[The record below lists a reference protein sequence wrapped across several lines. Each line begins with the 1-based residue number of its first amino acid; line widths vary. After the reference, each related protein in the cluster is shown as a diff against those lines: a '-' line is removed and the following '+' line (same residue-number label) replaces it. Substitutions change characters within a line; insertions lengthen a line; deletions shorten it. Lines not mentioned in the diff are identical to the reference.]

1 MSDIIPFESGQLPAH
16 LQNQDVAAANS
27 ALTEGVSGGFP
38 VLSIKGKAFTVV
50 SGDSRRIITKPDE
63 PDEPASNIQVVII
76 DANPQLSKVY
86 YKGEYEEGSNEKP
99 ACLSDNGIAPTGGE
113 SKQSTTCAACPHNVW
128 GSGKGGRGKA
138 CSDARRL
145 AVAPPAN
152 ITEPMLLRVPPASL
166 RPLQEYGVT
175 LAKRG
180 VAFDAVSTKLRFEPS
195 ESSPK
200 LIFQP
205 VGFLNE
211 AQYAQVQQV
220 KTEAVVDQI
229 TGKSPTPES
238 APAQPAPVG
247 TTRNLWRAQEEPAP
261 EPAADPAPVAP
272 EPTPEPVVAA
282 APEPA
287 PEPAP
292 AADPA
297 PVAETADDLDA
308 LLAGFDD

>member
-27 ALTEGVSGGFP
+27 ALTEGVLGGFP

-50 SGDSRRIITKPDE
+50 TSDSRRIITKPDE

-86 YKGEYEEGSNEKP
+86 YKGEYEDGSNEKP
-99 ACLSDNGIAPTGGE
+99 TCVSDNGIAPTGGE

-138 CSDARRL
+138 CADARRL

-205 VGFLNE
+205 VGFLDE

-229 TGKSPTPES
+229 TGKAPTPES
-238 APAQPAPVG
+238 APAQPAP
-247 TTRNLWRAQEEPAP
+247 AAP
-261 EPAADPAPVAP
+261 EPTPEPVAVAP
-272 EPTPEPVVAA
+272 EPTPEPVAV
-282 APEPA
+282 APEPT
-287 PEPAP
+287 PE
-292 AADPA
+292 
-297 PVAETADDLDA
+297 PVAEAEDDLDA

>member
-1 MSDIIPFESGQLPAH
+1 MSNIIPFEGGQLPAH
-16 LQNQDVAAANS
+16 LQNQDPAAANS
-27 ALTEGVSGGFP
+27 ALTEGVSASYP

-50 SGDSRRIITKPDE
+50 QGDQRRIITKPDE

-86 YKGEYEEGSNEKP
+86 YSGEYEEGSNDKP
-99 ACLSDNGIAPTGGE
+99 TCLSDNGIAPTGGE

-145 AVAPPAN
+145 AVAPPGN

-166 RPLQEYGVT
+166 KPLQEYGVT

-180 VAFDAVSTKLRFEPS
+180 VAFDAVSTKIKFEPT

-205 VGFLNE
+205 VGFLDE

-220 KTEAVVDQI
+220 KTEDIVDQI
-229 TGKSPTPES
+229 TGKVPTPDS
-238 APAQPAPVG
+238 APAQPAPEPTVAAAP
-247 TTRNLWRAQEEPAP
+247 TPAP
-261 EPAADPAPVAP
+261 TPEP
-272 EPTPEPVVAA
+272 EPTPEPAAA

-292 AADPA
+292 
-297 PVAETADDLDA
+297 VAEAEDDLDA